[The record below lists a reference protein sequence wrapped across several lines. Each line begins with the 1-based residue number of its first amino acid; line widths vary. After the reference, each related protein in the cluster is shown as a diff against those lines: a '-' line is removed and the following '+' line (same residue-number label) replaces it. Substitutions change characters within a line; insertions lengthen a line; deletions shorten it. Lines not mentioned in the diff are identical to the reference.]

1 MGYKIGWDNPEKTVV
16 LQQYVDPASKDDLY
30 RLAKES
36 ANLLKSVSHTV
47 HLIIDERN
55 INMVLTMPDMNYLE
69 RLTPANQ
76 GFVILVETESK
87 LKYKEVVQVIGKKV
101 APTAFSENKTFFS
114 ASIEEARLFLQ
125 EHCDVHYPANGAVSA
140 DG

>member
-47 HLIIDERN
+47 HLIID
-55 INMVLTMPDMNYLE
+55 L
-69 RLTPANQ
+69 
-76 GFVILVETESK
+76 
-87 LKYKEVVQVIGKKV
+87 
-101 APTAFSENKTFFS
+101 
-114 ASIEEARLFLQ
+114 ARK
-125 EHCDVHYPANGAVSA
+125 A
-140 DG
+140 DADRMRVRR